1 MKEHRTINS
10 EWESLVKAFFND
22 APIPKVQH
30 DEMQKA
36 FYAGAAT
43 VINIMISFSDDR
55 ISEAV
60 GAEIFEGMRQE
71 CIEFAKGLKNAK

>member
-10 EWESLVKAFFND
+10 EWASLVKAMFGD
-22 APIPKVQH
+22 GQISQVQH

-43 VINIMISFSDDR
+43 VINIMIGVSDDDV
-55 ISEAV
+55 SVEAI
-60 GAEIFEGMRQE
+60 AEIFEGLRQE
-71 CIEFAKGLKNAK
+71 CLEFSRGLKK